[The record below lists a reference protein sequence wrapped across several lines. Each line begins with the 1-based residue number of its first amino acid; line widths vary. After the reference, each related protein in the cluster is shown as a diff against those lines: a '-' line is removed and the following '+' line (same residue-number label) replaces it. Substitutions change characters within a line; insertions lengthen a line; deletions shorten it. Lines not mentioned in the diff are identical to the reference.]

1 MEDEFRLT
9 SREYA
14 TIRGLSVEALRS
26 RRRRE
31 LERGNFVIRDG
42 KYFWKNDRPIKGAV
56 IENSHPKRNG
66 LFRDPGA
73 KKIDTRK
80 RNRGSMSDG
89 TAKDFPN
96 YKMKIANEVKILAR
110 IRNELGDEYVDEIG
124 PEMIELAKKKVA
136 EKKQKK
142 ADKELKKA
150 EARNPSVQVPIG
162 LDRTPLE
169 YGQQLNAKQLHNVKY
184 EKNRK
189 NLEQWKRDTET
200 KFIEKRY
207 TDFFGQERHKPVV
220 DFSSSNRVNRRPPY
234 YVGEWIEPGSVEV
247 EPSHESVLSSE
258 PVFRNKIEEDIWR
271 LKNKK

>member
-1 MEDEFRLT
+1 MVKRCDLT
-9 SREYA
+9 NF
-14 TIRGLSVEALRS
+14 IQLSLS
-26 RRRRE
+26 KI
-31 LERGNFVIRDG
+31 FTSI
-42 KYFWKNDRPIKGAV
+42 F
-56 IENSHPKRNG
+56 NSDIDV
-66 LFRDPGA
+66 LFCLPVVVQD
-73 KKIDTRK
+73 
-80 RNRGSMSDG
+80 
-89 TAKDFPN
+89 
-96 YKMKIANEVKILAR
+96 
-110 IRNELGDEYVDEIG
+110 
-124 PEMIELAKKKVA
+124 KKKVA

-207 TDFFGQERHKPVV
+207 TDFFGQERHKTVV

>member
-1 MEDEFRLT
+1 
-9 SREYA
+9 
-14 TIRGLSVEALRS
+14 
-26 RRRRE
+26 
-31 LERGNFVIRDG
+31 
-42 KYFWKNDRPIKGAV
+42 
-56 IENSHPKRNG
+56 
-66 LFRDPGA
+66 
-73 KKIDTRK
+73 
-80 RNRGSMSDG
+80 
-89 TAKDFPN
+89 
-96 YKMKIANEVKILAR
+96 
-110 IRNELGDEYVDEIG
+110 
-124 PEMIELAKKKVA
+124 MIELAKKKVA

-207 TDFFGQERHKPVV
+207 TDFFGQERHKTVV

-234 YVGEWIEPGSVEV
+234 YVGEWIEPGSDEV